1 MSPPQQQPFL
11 DILIRNGIT
20 IQSIV
25 GLIVTS
31 EFRTSSTKK
40 SWCHQIFLYI
50 PIKPL
55 NCNFNYIKIRLCKE
69 SNQ

>member
-40 SWCHQIFLYI
+40 S
-50 PIKPL
+50 
-55 NCNFNYIKIRLCKE
+55 
-69 SNQ
+69 